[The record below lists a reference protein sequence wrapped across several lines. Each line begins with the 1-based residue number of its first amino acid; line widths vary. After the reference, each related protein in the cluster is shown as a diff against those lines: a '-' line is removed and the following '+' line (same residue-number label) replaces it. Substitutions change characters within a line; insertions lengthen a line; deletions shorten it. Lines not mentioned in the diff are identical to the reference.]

1 MLTDTELYEAWK
13 NAPQYA
19 KEEKLQA
26 LLTQLDGA
34 VMSAVRVYLNS
45 NLPFPI
51 LQSEG
56 RRIAVEAIKDYNPS
70 KGMSLSSYVIT
81 LVKQRLNR
89 YVGQHQNVARI
100 PEDKMRM
107 IGPLREAETELAN
120 RLGREATVD
129 EVAEHMVVPV
139 SHVTRIRKM
148 MRADILESSSN
159 FAEMEQ
165 FAADPNYE
173 RVMMAYYSL
182 TPDEKLV
189 FDYSMGTH
197 GKKKLE
203 PGEMATKLGMTS
215 VRVSQIKKQLADKL
229 GKYLA

>member
-1 MLTDTELYEAWK
+1 
-13 NAPQYA
+13 
-19 KEEKLQA
+19 
-26 LLTQLDGA
+26 
-34 VMSAVRVYLNS
+34 
-45 NLPFPI
+45 
-51 LQSEG
+51 
-56 RRIAVEAIKDYNPS
+56 
-70 KGMSLSSYVIT
+70 
-81 LVKQRLNR
+81 
-89 YVGQHQNVARI
+89 
-100 PEDKMRM
+100 MRM

-120 RLGREATVD
+120 RLGREATAD
-129 EVAEHMVVPV
+129 EVAEHMVVPL

-159 FAEMEQ
+159 FADMEQ

-197 GKKKLE
+197 GKKKLD
-203 PGEMATKLGMTS
+203 PGEIVLKLGMTS

-229 GKYLA
+229 GQYLA

>member
-1 MLTDTELYEAWK
+1 MLSDVELYDAWK
-13 NAPQYA
+13 KAPQYA
-19 KEEKLQA
+19 KEGKLQA
-26 LLTQLDGA
+26 LLVQLEGA
-34 VMSAVRVYLNS
+34 IMSAVRVYLNS

-56 RRIAVEAIKDYNPS
+56 KRIAVDAIKDYDS
-70 KGMSLSSYVIT
+70 TKGMSISSYVIT
-81 LVKQRLNR
+81 TVKQRLNR
-89 YVGQHQNVARI
+89 YVGQHQNIARI

-120 RLGREATVD
+120 RLGREATAD
-129 EVAEHMVVPV
+129 EVAEHMVVPL

-159 FAEMEQ
+159 FADMEQ

-197 GKKKLE
+197 GKKKLD
-203 PGEMATKLGMTS
+203 PGEIVLKLGMTS

-229 GKYLA
+229 GQYLA